1 MIIKKHIKYII
12 LTSLILTI
20 AACAN
25 NKTDSAPPPKIIQY
39 KVDQIQS
46 GTNMTVTAM
55 VPMDIPNKNQP
66 VVTNNTVFRVANNV
80 IGSPD
85 STIYIPFNSLLT
97 GVYKNDGK
105 TCVIN
110 WQGLY
115 GDYRALELRQGYLGM
130 SKRLNPTSCNPE
142 KGVQPGDI
150 LNLTFN

>member
-1 MIIKKHIKYII
+1 MVLMI
-12 LTSLILTI
+12 T
-20 AACAN
+20 ACAN
-25 NKTDSAPPPKIIQY
+25 GKNDNSAPPPKIIQY
-39 KVDQIQS
+39 KVDQIPADTS
-46 GTNMTVTAM
+46 MIVTAM

-66 VVTNNTVFRVANNV
+66 TVANNTVFRVTNNV

-97 GVYKNDGK
+97 GVYRNDGT

-130 SKRLNPTSCNPE
+130 SKRLNPSNCDPK